1 MTVDAK
7 RKKNQKKKL
16 KQKEKKALADKA
28 AGGQSITDENELDE
42 EVSQAAPFVVDRV
55 AAEEVV
61 PSHVS
66 REGDKN
72 ILSRD
77 EVSRSGSPQ
86 LVAEPM
92 GQAMERTPDLDY
104 NELSPYQRH
113 GDAFSRGEESKDT
126 NENDDENKEN
136 AIEETGKLPMTGITS
151 QKHHRS
157 ASASAAA
164 ASHLSEDT
172 SENDV
177 LLEGSIERRVSLQMK
192 RQSMTGVNPNE
203 AGKFTHGQESP
214 QTSVNDTSQ
223 RSLVHF
229 NLPNNQDLESE
240 NDLNSNI
247 QSSFPF
253 PSKRHA
259 IEQPLSPN
267 EVPQQQEDTNIEE
280 PVPPIQ
286 NQDTKEKATDEIDQP
301 ISSHSVE
308 SNRASGEGEKM
319 KTQKDEDQGI
329 RKSAGDEGQ
338 VQPVLEEISS
348 DIPDSLGQSEPSL
361 LAQDMKPVITSE
373 SFNEEGSSVQ
383 PKVLTK
389 EPTET
394 TSNDHQI
401 DDLFS
406 GVDEDKVQ
414 DSMPWEK
421 SDSTDTFSKNIL
433 TASEV
438 EENGALKSSSSQQSV
453 TNDQGQEKEQSPSNE
468 QSSIGDSV
476 QGISEGNNTSGKS
489 PLTSRESVHDSSG
502 SVAHSNKVSSLDT
515 APSEGLAQSPL
526 KAAGYTS
533 TVLKDK
539 PAESG
544 NELDELFGGIEEA
557 GEREEMPWETSYPTK
572 PNSEPFVTIPE
583 KKYDSELEQN
593 PEIRTKSLEE
603 SQVSE
608 EKEQEQV
615 DAVDA
620 VFNEPN
626 NERQELVPRES
637 ANADHQDS
645 RIDDAVKKDIE
656 EERPEHQIVRD
667 PLEGADQVDTL
678 FDKSNEVQ
686 ERMPW
691 EATELDRS
699 EISNTDNATQIIQ
712 KPSDNSGQVDT
723 LFNESEHE
731 PMPWEISEQ
740 DQAPTK
746 ASTQDFSNQQET
758 VEPKKFS
765 FLENDDDLLDDDDDD
780 DSYLESEE
788 EHENENQ
795 NENDQAVRTVATEL
809 SEAGQKLDGQ
819 SQPHTTTAAA
829 SSLNSPVVSHETISK
844 YKPSNIPQTHHQN
857 LQQNNFQTV
866 VPPEAIKGNVGGN
879 IVHPQPQVSSGFGA
893 QQRNLV
899 EGQKVVEKINEEKK
913 KSDAFD
919 FPMDLVSRRAE
930 KVHAKPVGVPSSR
943 FGSPPPFEF
952 GTQAPPRSSRNNSIA
967 SLPSN
972 PYAAVANTS
981 KSKIQ
986 SPLPP
991 QGVVLPQN
999 ALPVGNQLSAPQAV
1013 PFPGS
1018 RKSSMRAQYGPP
1030 VRTRGYSNASTNG
1043 PMSAGTSSSLP
1054 PNFSVSPPQGPV
1066 GSLGKYAPNSPL
1078 KAAVPPSVSA
1088 VPGMMGTNPVGVPPF
1103 NVGTLVNGPY
1113 APPNLSKPLPGSSS
1127 FPQTVGNVPPLQ
1139 AQNFPTTNAPS
1150 VVPQN
1155 VPLPSYDSN
1164 VTSAGANGI
1173 PEAYPPA
1180 GPSASSA
1187 PPTSGRGRNA
1197 SNRVHAKSNSSV
1209 YAPNQNEYTSKYA
1222 PTVHPQYQYPSLP
1235 AGSTGAPNP
1244 LSSINAYMKS
1254 SHPEGVVKPQD
1265 LSIPKPI
1272 DNEAL
1277 LQHQF
1282 PLFSWSSSEKFVY
1295 GISTENGQSAYLI
1308 GSDSSVKD
1316 FKLVNLDT
1324 ILNSKNFFKS
1334 FPGPLVRNKSKGK
1347 DLQKWLEDHA
1357 DELSKDN
1364 DLSLMILSLLKLK
1377 LTDNVN
1383 FKDIARVLYNSD
1395 ELFLYLSQP
1404 VMQPKQ
1410 VPSANKLDAS
1420 NQMRISAY
1428 LQTGGQQEALQLSL
1442 EKRDFSMALLIGSL
1456 MGKEKWSEVVKKY
1469 LTSEVETATGA
1480 VGDSMFLTNLLS
1492 LIFQV
1497 FVGSS
1502 KTAFQEFY
1510 INEGKAKW
1518 ALENWRMVVAAVLN
1532 NVTTGIRP
1540 SVRGFLEVP
1549 PVVVEFLVEYGV
1561 FLYRKD
1567 MRLPACILF
1576 MIANLPLSSSPVVAD
1591 VDVKFESI
1599 GSPYSLEGIIF
1610 SEIYEFCI
1618 ADSKP
1623 FPVLMSQKLQHAAC
1637 LHERGLT
1644 TAASKYTD
1652 YLGGI
1657 LRNLPRKED
1666 FSINLNNQLNNLN
1679 ASIAGTST
1687 GWLGK
1692 PKLSSVWGHLDK
1704 SFNKFIG
1711 GDDDSLIKKSSGKKV
1726 FDGFTPVSSRNNSTL
1741 DLSQT
1746 PFVPYH
1752 GHSKKP
1758 SYSQSETSSS
1768 THPVGYSP
1776 IRNSATTEEV
1786 GGGNAQTES
1795 YIRRSSHINSNS
1807 QEAPK
1812 VSQYTPSRVA
1822 TFGNAPPKL
1831 RRVHTMQP
1839 TGGMF
1844 PSTSGLSSESLSN
1857 APISQQETHSSS
1869 GKAQR
1874 AFDSTFPENETSSAK
1889 KTQYYSSTPNL
1900 LRRSSAASEASSIRK
1915 GSLTAGRRFTDVP
1928 LTGELLKETSEESDL
1943 SPKILPKNP
1952 GDKITNEGHQLL
1964 SERPYLGTP
1973 SMFQGD
1979 ESSPSSTVA
1988 TESVTEEDEFNSDA
2002 ERTVLRNSQIP
2013 WAAPPPKDDFLVT
2026 SSPDATIEKG
2036 SGETLKK
2043 SEGQPLRVSTNV
2055 SSVGTDS
2062 VDNRTPVVS
2071 TKSEA
2076 GLGIKMKDSEFNSTT
2091 EDKTDPPPII
2101 RSNPYAGSS
2110 SVRKSSSRKS
2120 YLPKDV
2126 TETSSP
2132 VIKDRTSGM
2141 DVNGLGMYVDESTV
2155 SKQVEERL
2163 VGNSPT
2169 PYEAFSTPSLTQEN
2183 ERSDGSNQISK
2194 FDPVKEPEEVSSETF
2209 EPVIKR
2215 TPKIKAF
2222 SPMVVQP
2229 SETQYDDVV
2238 EEESEDE
2245 DEEDLKRK
2253 KMEEEKAKEREEEEE
2268 RREEESAQK
2277 AKKEKSKEKSSSGW
2291 FSWLKKDPNEKKPI
2305 KAKLGNK
2312 KRNFYYDEK
2321 LKRWVNNNASEEEKE
2336 KVSTPPP
2343 PPPVVKRMDN
2353 GPKTKPRSGSLT
2365 GPPKPAAGSVA
2376 PKNPITGEP
2385 LLSPTLSA
2393 TTSHGSSD
2401 KSSMGPPSSN
2411 NSGVNLAGK
2420 KANGLDDLLNL
2431 AGGTASSTRRKKK
2444 PGRGYVNVM
2453 ETK

>member
-28 AGGQSITDENELDE
+28 AGGESIPDENELDE
-42 EVSQAAPFVVDRV
+42 EASQAAPFVVDRV

-66 REGDKN
+66 REEDKD

-77 EVSRSGSPQ
+77 GVSRSGSPQ

-92 GQAMERTPDLDY
+92 GQAMECTPDLNY
-104 NELSPYQRH
+104 NELSPYQRY
-113 GDAFSRGEESKDT
+113 GDAFSKGEDSKDT
-126 NENDDENKEN
+126 NENDYENKEN
-136 AIEETGKLPMTGITS
+136 AIEETSRLSMAPIPS

-192 RQSMTGVNPNE
+192 RQSMTGVNSNE
-203 AGKFTHGQESP
+203 TGKLTQGQEPP
-214 QTSVNDTSQ
+214 QTSADGTSQ
-223 RSLVHF
+223 GSLVHF
-229 NLPNNQDLESE
+229 NLPSNQDLESGD
-240 NDLNSNI
+240 DLDSSI

-267 EVPQQQEDTNIEE
+267 EVPQQQKNTNIEE

-286 NQDTKEKATDEIDQP
+286 NQDTKEKATDEVDQL
-301 ISSHSVE
+301 ISLDPVG
-308 SNRASGEGEKM
+308 SNRASGEGQKV
-319 KTQKDEDQGI
+319 KTQKDKDQGI
-329 RKSAGDEGQ
+329 GNSAGDEGQ
-338 VQPVLEEISS
+338 DQPVLRETSS
-348 DIPDSLGQSEPSL
+348 DIPDSITQSAPSL
-361 LAQDMKPVITSE
+361 LSQDMKSVTTSE
-373 SFNEEGSSVQ
+373 SFNEKDSSVQ
-383 PKVLTK
+383 PKILTK
-389 EPTET
+389 GPTEI

-406 GVDEDKVQ
+406 GVDEDKAQ

-433 TASEV
+433 TGSEV
-438 EENGALKSSSSQQSV
+438 EETGVLKSSSSQQSV
-453 TNDQGQEKEQSPSNE
+453 TNDQAQEKEQLPSNE

-476 QGISEGNNTSGKS
+476 QGVFEGNNTSGKP
-489 PLTSRESVHDSSG
+489 PLTSRKSVHDLSG
-502 SVAHSNKVSSLDT
+502 SVAHSNKVSSLGT
-515 APSEGLAQSPL
+515 ASSEGLAQSPSEV
-526 KAAGYTS
+526 ADYSS
-533 TVLKDK
+533 TVLKGK
-539 PAESG
+539 PEESG
-544 NELDELFGGIEEA
+544 NGLDQLFGGSEEA
-557 GEREEMPWETSYPTK
+557 GEREEMPWDTSYPTE
-572 PNSEPFVTIPE
+572 PNSEPSVTIPE
-583 KKYDSELEQN
+583 KKYGSELDEN
-593 PEIRTKSLEE
+593 PEIRAESLEKAR
-603 SQVSE
+603 VSE

-615 DAVDA
+615 DAV
-620 VFNEPN
+620 FNKPN
-626 NERQELVPRES
+626 NERQELMPWEI
-637 ANADHQDS
+637 ANADHQDT

-656 EERPEHQIVRD
+656 EERPERPIVRD
-667 PLEGADQVDTL
+667 PLDGADQVDAL
-678 FDKSNEVQ
+678 FGKSNEVQ

-691 EATELDRS
+691 ENIESDCS
-699 EISNTDNATQIIQ
+699 EIATLDNATQIIQ

-731 PMPWEISEQ
+731 PMPWEVSEQ
-740 DQAPTK
+740 DQAPTE

-780 DSYLESEE
+780 SYLESEE
-788 EHENENQ
+788 EHENE

-809 SEAGQKLDGQ
+809 SDGGQKLDGQ
-819 SQPHTTTAAA
+819 PQPHTTTAAA

-844 YKPSNIPQTHHQN
+844 YKPSNIPQAHHQN

-866 VPPEAIKGNVGGN
+866 VPPEATKGNVGGN
-879 IVHPQPQVSSGFGA
+879 TVHPQPQVSSGLGV

-930 KVHAKPVGVPSSR
+930 KVHAKPVGVPSSH

-972 PYAAVANTS
+972 PYAAVANAS

-999 ALPVGNQLSAPQAV
+999 TLPVGTQLSAPQAV

-1018 RKSSMRAQYGPP
+1018 RKSSMRTQYGPT

-1066 GSLGKYAPNSPL
+1066 GSLSKYAPNSPL
-1078 KAAVPPSVSA
+1078 KAAAHPSVSA
-1088 VPGMMGTNPVGVPPF
+1088 VPGMMGANPVGVPPS

-1113 APPNLSKPLPGSSS
+1113 APPNVSKPLPGSSS
-1127 FPQTVGNVPPLQ
+1127 FPQAVGGVPPLQ
-1139 AQNFPTTNAPS
+1139 PQNFPASNAPS
-1150 VVPQN
+1150 VAPQN

-1164 VTSAGANGI
+1164 VTNAGANGI

-1180 GPSASSA
+1180 GPSANSA
-1187 PPTSGRGRNA
+1187 PPISGRGRNA

-1235 AGSTGAPNP
+1235 AGSTGVPNP

-1254 SHPEGVVKPQD
+1254 SHPGGVVKPRD
-1265 LSIPKPI
+1265 VSIPKPI

-1282 PLFSWSSSEKFVY
+1282 PLFSWSSSEKFAY

-1324 ILNSKNFFKS
+1324 ILNSKNFLKS

-1383 FKDIARVLYNSD
+1383 FKDISRVLYNSD

-1410 VPSANKLDAS
+1410 VPSASKLDAS

-1532 NVTTGIRP
+1532 NVTTGIKP

-1561 FLYRKD
+1561 FLYRKE
-1567 MRLPACILF
+1567 MKLPACILF

-1591 VDVKFESI
+1591 VDVKFEFI

-1746 PFVPYH
+1746 PFVPYR

-1776 IRNSATTEEV
+1776 IRNSAPIEEV
-1786 GGGNAQTES
+1786 SGGNAETES
-1795 YIRRSSHINSNS
+1795 YNRYSSHINSNY

-1822 TFGNAPPKL
+1822 TSGNAPPKL

-1839 TGGMF
+1839 IGGMF
-1844 PSTSGLSSESLSN
+1844 PSSSGLSSESLSN
-1857 APISQQETHSSS
+1857 APISQQEIHTSS
-1869 GKAQR
+1869 GKAQK
-1874 AFDSTFPENETSSAK
+1874 ASDSAFPENETSSAK

-1900 LRRSSAASEASSIRK
+1900 LRRSSAASDASSIRK
-1915 GSLTAGRRFTDVP
+1915 GSSTAGRRLTDVP

-1952 GDKITNEGHQLL
+1952 GDKITNEGNQLL

-2002 ERTVLRNSQIP
+2002 ERTVLRNAQVP
-2013 WAAPPPKDDFLVT
+2013 WAAPPPKDDLLVT
-2026 SSPDATIEKG
+2026 SSPDVAIEKG

-2043 SEGQPLRVSTNV
+2043 SKERPLRVSTNV

-2071 TKSEA
+2071 TKNET
-2076 GLGIKMKDSEFNSTT
+2076 GLGIKMKDSEFNSTNG
-2091 EDKTDPPPII
+2091 DKTDQPPII
-2101 RSNPYAGSS
+2101 KSNPYAGSS
-2110 SVRKSSSRKS
+2110 SIRKSSSRKS

-2132 VIKDRTSGM
+2132 AIKDSTSEM

-2169 PYEAFSTPSLTQEN
+2169 PYETFSTPSLTQEN
-2183 ERSDGSNQISK
+2183 QRSGGSNQISK
-2194 FDPVKEPEEVSSETF
+2194 FDPVKEPEEVSTETF

-2277 AKKEKSKEKSSSGW
+2277 AKKEKNKEKSSSGW

-2393 TTSHGSSD
+2393 TTSYGSSD
-2401 KSSMGPPSSN
+2401 KSSAGPPSSN